1 MNKMGLLLQ
10 SIRTEDY
17 IMNSKDKSGGE
28 ADLWVV
34 VLIKQEV
41 LMIIMKCV

>member
-17 IMNSKDKSGGE
+17 IMNSKEQYGGR
-28 ADLWVV
+28 LQC
-34 VLIKQEV
+34 VLLQETNS
-41 LMIIMKCV
+41 